1 MAETPEE
8 MNLGP
13 QPLDALLEQHGL
25 NNHAIVAADESKAIT
40 HKVVNKARKGRRLTA
55 RMQKKVV
62 IAVNACL
69 VAKGVVKVTHP
80 DLFNYVGP

>member
-1 MAETPEE
+1 

-13 QPLDALLEQHGL
+13 QPMDVLMETHGL
-25 NNHAIVAADESKAIT
+25 KNHDIVAADTTKAIT

-62 IAVNACL
+62 LAVNTCL
-69 VAKGVVKVTHP
+69 TAKEVAKIQHAE
-80 DLFNYVGP
+80 LFNYVGP